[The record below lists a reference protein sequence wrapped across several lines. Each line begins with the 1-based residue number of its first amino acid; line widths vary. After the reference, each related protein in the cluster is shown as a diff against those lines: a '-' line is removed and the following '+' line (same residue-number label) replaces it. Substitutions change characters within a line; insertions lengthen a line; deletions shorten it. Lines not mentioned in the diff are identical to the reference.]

1 MNKIQLQV
9 KMQIQPVLLYSS
21 RNVDVKTLI
30 LVLSILI
37 VEGKIYI
44 ALDTRKLYYVHLLVI
59 VLILEGQE
67 YRYID
72 SPSVARG
79 LRYFSTQE
87 S

>member
-1 MNKIQLQV
+1 MNEIQLQV

-30 LVLSILI
+30 LVLNILI
-37 VEGKIYI
+37 VEGKNYI

-72 SPSVARG
+72 SVARG
-79 LRYFSTQE
+79 LRYFSTLE

>member
-59 VLILEGQE
+59 VLI
-67 YRYID
+67 ID
-72 SPSVARG
+72 K
-79 LRYFSTQE
+79 
-87 S
+87 

>member
-30 LVLSILI
+30 LVLNILI
-37 VEGKIYI
+37 VEGKIYM

-72 SPSVARG
+72 SPI
-79 LRYFSTQE
+79 
-87 S
+87 

>member
-1 MNKIQLQV
+1 LCLTPLSTIFELCQ
-9 KMQIQPVLLYSS
+9 Y
-21 RNVDVKTLI
+21 VKTLI
-30 LVLSILI
+30 LVLNILI
-37 VEGKIYI
+37 VEGKIYM

-79 LRYFSTQE
+79 LRYFSTILE
-87 S
+87 I